1 MKKLLIAVT
10 SLVLSSAVYAGDEVE
25 SKDPCEVWSD
35 LAKSIM
41 SNRQHNADL
50 AEMVKIANGN
60 EFVLNIVKMAYSR
73 PAYSVK
79 KNQDNAVKRFANDVY
94 MICLGK

>member
-10 SLVLSSAVYAGDEVE
+10 SLVLSSTAYAGDKVE
-25 SKDPCEVWSD
+25 SKDPCKLWSD

-50 AEMVKIANGN
+50 AKMVKIANGN

-79 KNQDNAVKRFANDVY
+79 KNKDNAVKRFANDVY
-94 MICLGK
+94 LICLEK

>member
-10 SLVLSSAVYAGDEVE
+10 SLVLSSAAYAGDKVE

-35 LAKSIM
+35 LAKVVM
-41 SNRQHNADL
+41 GNRQQETDL
-50 AEMVKIANGN
+50 ADMVKIAKDNA
-60 EFVLNIVKMAYSR
+60 VALNIVKMAYSR

-94 MICLGK
+94 LICLEK

>member
-10 SLVLSSAVYAGDEVE
+10 SLVLSSAVYAGDKVE

-35 LAKSIM
+35 LAKVIM
-41 SNRQHNADL
+41 GNRQQETDL
-50 AEMVKIANGN
+50 ADMVKVTKDNKVA
-60 EFVLNIVKMAYSR
+60 LNIVKMAYSR

-79 KNQDNAVKRFANDVY
+79 KNQDDAVKRFANDVY
-94 MICLGK
+94 MICLEK